1 MEEGGYSVLQLLF
14 PVRSKYALLK
24 NNTTVT
30 AFIYAVLRML
40 ICITL
45 FSQIWSR
52 IILDSRIR
60 IGIIFGSQ
68 IRIRIKVKRGIRIH
82 ALK

>member
-1 MEEGGYSVLQLLF
+1 MEERGYSVLQLLY

-24 NNTTVT
+24 NNTTVI
-30 AFIYAVLRML
+30 AFIYAVLQTL

-45 FSQIWSR
+45 LSQIWSR

-68 IRIRIKVKRGIRIH
+68 IRIRIKVKRGIQIH